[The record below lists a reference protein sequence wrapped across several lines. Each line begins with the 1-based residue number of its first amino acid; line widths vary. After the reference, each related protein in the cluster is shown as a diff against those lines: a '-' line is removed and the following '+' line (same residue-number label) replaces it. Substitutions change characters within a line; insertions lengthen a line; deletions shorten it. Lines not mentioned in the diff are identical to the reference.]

1 MKKLLVMLLVI
12 GILLSLAV
20 PFSASA
26 EIEGDF
32 IYWVENGEATIYG
45 LAFGTYYLVETQAP
59 EGYNKLS
66 KPQRIEIDENSHTEA
81 GVIIVENTAGAV
93 LPTTGGMGTGIFTV
107 TGNTMLPS
115 SVRFSFTRKPTCS
128 TSWHGAGN
136 VPVNCT

>member
-1 MKKLLVMLLVI
+1 MKRILSFLLALTLVFSMI
-12 GILLSLAV
+12 PSVAV
-20 PFSASA
+20 QAATS
-26 EIEGDF
+26 GD
-32 IYWVENGEATIYG
+32 YTYTVENGEATIYG

-107 TGNTMLPS
+107 TGTVLVAMSCLLLWLKKRQDAFN
-115 SVRFSFTRKPTCS
+115 
-128 TSWHGAGN
+128 AE
-136 VPVNCT
+136 